1 MKMCVLA
8 VLAYRNSFINDK
20 VNRSNIF
27 LACRK
32 KKMKTEK
39 PIKSKR
45 KTYDLFHRKTA
56 FQNECHAKDDI
67 RTTLSFRCCK
77 VVSFFQRF
85 QQDFS
90 FENSLLT
97 MNNTVTKRH

>member
-1 MKMCVLA
+1 MIK
-8 VLAYRNSFINDK
+8 SITQ
-20 VNRSNIF
+20 IF
-27 LACRK
+27 FLPVE

-39 PIKSKR
+39 PINSKR
-45 KTYDLFHRKTA
+45 KTYDLFHQRTA

-67 RTTLSFRCCK
+67 RTTLSFRK

>member
-1 MKMCVLA
+1 MIK
-8 VLAYRNSFINDK
+8 SITQ
-20 VNRSNIF
+20 IF
-27 LACRK
+27 FLPLEK
-32 KKMKTEK
+32 KKLKKKKK

-45 KTYDLFHRKTA
+45 KTYLFHQKTA
-56 FQNECHAKDDI
+56 FQNKVTQKSCTFRDI
-67 RTTLSFRCCK
+67 LTTLLSRGCK
-77 VVSFFQRF
+77 VLSFFQRF